1 MIRRIVA
8 VAGVTTLLLAAWIV
22 LSLTNRSRHDL
33 RRFDGREVGRL
44 ETAMWRSYYDHRD
57 VRLFGELI
65 RLLRQQYHLPFWR
78 ASAGAFHA
86 ARAAV
91 VFQRGHARSEYLLA
105 LPDIERF
112 YMLIRENSDTPFDVK
127 KASALELEWWIVHR
141 ERAHRNPAD
150 LVNALAALQAEIYHE
165 PAARFA
171 EHAKARADAMLIRDA
186 QAEAG
191 NLSQADWS
199 CIEALLERSWVSLQ
213 NAVSSR

>member
-1 MIRRIVA
+1 MIRRIIA
-8 VAGVTTLLLAAWIV
+8 IIALSILLLGAWIL
-22 LSLTNRSRHDL
+22 LSLTNHSRHDL

-65 RLLRQQYHLPFWR
+65 GLLRHQYHLPFWR
-78 ASAGAFHA
+78 ATAGAYHA
-86 ARAAV
+86 ARGAV
-91 VFQRGHARSEYLLA
+91 VFQRGHGRPEYILA

-112 YMLIRENSDTPFDVK
+112 YTLIRENSETPFDVK
-127 KASALELEWWIVHR
+127 KVSELELEWWIVHR

-150 LVNALAALQAEIYHE
+150 LVNALAALQAEIYRQ

-191 NLSQADWS
+191 GVSPADWS

-213 NAVSSR
+213 KAVSS

>member
-1 MIRRIVA
+1 MIRRILVI
-8 VAGVTTLLLAAWIV
+8 AGLMTVLLAAWIV
-22 LSLTNRSRHDL
+22 LSLTNHSRHDL

-44 ETAMWRSYYDHRD
+44 ETAMWRSYYDHRG

-65 RLLRQQYHLPFWR
+65 GLLRQQYHLPFWR
-78 ASAGAFHA
+78 ATAGAYHA

-91 VFQRGHARSEYLLA
+91 VFQRGHGRSEYMLA

-112 YMLIRENSDTPFDVK
+112 YTLIRENSETPFDVK

-150 LVNALAALQAEIYHE
+150 LVNALAALQAEIYGQ
-165 PAARFA
+165 PAAHFA

-186 QAEAG
+186 QAQAG
-191 NLSQADWS
+191 GVSQADWS
-199 CIEALLERSWVSLQ
+199 CIEALLERSWVSLEKVV
-213 NAVSSR
+213 AGS

>member
-1 MIRRIVA
+1 MIRRILA
-8 VAGVTTLLLAAWIV
+8 IAGLLVLLLCAWIL
-22 LSLTNRSRHDL
+22 LSLTNHSRRDL

-65 RLLRQQYHLPFWR
+65 SLLRQQYHLPFWR
-78 ASAGAFHA
+78 ATAGAYHA

-91 VFQRGHARSEYLLA
+91 VFQRGHGRPEFMLA
-105 LPDIERF
+105 LPDIEHF
-112 YMLIRENSDTPFDVK
+112 YTLIRENSSTSFDVK
-127 KASALELEWWIVHR
+127 KVSALELEWWIVHR

-150 LVNALAALQAEIYHE
+150 LVNALAALQAEIYHV

-191 NLSQADWS
+191 GVSQADWS

-213 NAVSSR
+213 NAVS